1 LETAVHMDL
10 AGVDLNLL
18 VVFDALMAE
27 RHVTRAGERIG
38 LSQPAVSAALK
49 RLRHLLKDDLFIRRS
64 DEMQPTRKAQ
74 DLAIPL
80 RQALLQIQ
88 AALEPQSFDPNS
100 AQRVFKLA
108 TNDFAASILLPSLG
122 ARLSAEAPGIDLRVI
137 YADDA
142 LSMKLLGE
150 DAIDLAITPFE
161 CPEAQFERQH
171 LLDPAGFLCV
181 MRQGHP
187 LAGKP
192 LTLETFAATPHLLI
206 SRTGDASGFVDEIL
220 AEVGLRRR
228 VAFTVPSFL
237 LAPIV
242 IAQTDYL
249 AVLPRRLVE
258 MFQQMTALVAY
269 EPPFPQRKFPLG
281 ILWHQR
287 LNKDPGHLWLRNNLA
302 EVAQTIESPKPTQR
316 AKG

>member
-1 LETAVHMDL
+1 MDL

-74 DLAIPL
+74 ELAVPL
-80 RQALLQIQ
+80 RQALTQIQ
-88 AALEPQSFDPNS
+88 AALKPQVFEPTT
-100 AQRVFKLA
+100 AQRSFKLA
-108 TNDFAASILLPSLG
+108 TNDFAASMLLPILG
-122 ARLSAEAPGIDLRVI
+122 AKLSAEAPGIDLRVI

-142 LSMKLLGE
+142 LGMKLLDE
-150 DAIDLAITPFE
+150 DAIDLAIAPFE
-161 CPEAQFERQH
+161 NPAPQFERQH

-181 MRQGHP
+181 MRKGHP
-187 LAGKP
+187 LAGQP
-192 LTLETFAATPHLLI
+192 LTLEDFAAAPQLLI

-220 AEVGLRRR
+220 TEIGLRRR
-228 VAFTVPSFL
+228 VAFTVPNFL

-242 IAQTDYL
+242 LAQTDYI
-249 AVLPRRLVE
+249 AVLPRRMVE
-258 MFQQMTALVAY
+258 MFQQMVDLVAY
-269 EPPFPQRKFPLG
+269 EPPFPQRKFPLR

-287 LNKDPGHLWLRNNLA
+287 LSSDPGLYWLRATLRSVA
-302 EVAQTIESPKPTQR
+302 EEIEVPKTLSR
-316 AKG
+316 KKR